1 MIYRRLKDYSISDTL
16 LTKDYNFEDQS
27 VIDHDVDM
35 GDKWI

>member
-16 LTKDYNFEDQS
+16 LTKHDNFEYKS